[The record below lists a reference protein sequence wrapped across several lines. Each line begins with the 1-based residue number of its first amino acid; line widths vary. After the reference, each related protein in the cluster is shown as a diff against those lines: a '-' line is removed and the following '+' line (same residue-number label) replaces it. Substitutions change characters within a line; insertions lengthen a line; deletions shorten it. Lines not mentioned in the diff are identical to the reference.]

1 MLAVGLWL
9 AVAVSAAGYGL
20 ALARLA
26 RLDFASRLERLT
38 VGSALGAGFLTVA
51 VFLLGMAGHVGR
63 LAFALLLLP
72 GAGLGAWLLARPG
85 PPVAPRAGPPWLRRL
100 LLAALGACLL
110 ANVVGALAPPSFI
123 DALVYHLFGPKEYLR
138 RGAVVELPFVW
149 QLYQPTAVEMLYT
162 LGLGL
167 RGAAL
172 AALMHLGLGL
182 LGAAGAALLGRRLG
196 GPLAGLVAA
205 AAFYCGA
212 MVAWESTSCFV
223 DLGVAA
229 FGGLSLY
236 AVLRAMDAERRGW
249 LVTAGL
255 LAGLAASCKLNGALF
270 GAVGSAVALYE
281 SLRRGRGFG
290 GSLRAAATFGAV
302 GLATVLPWYLRAYV
316 LTGNPFY
323 PFAAQVFGDN
333 PDIASVRW
341 VFEQYG
347 MGHSARDLLLA
358 PWRLLTSGARFENGQ
373 HLSPLPILLAP
384 LIMARAATQGENR
397 SLLGASALMFLFW
410 LATGHMARYLVP
422 VQVIGTA
429 LAADAFTQA
438 LEGGALRRWGTLAVT
453 LGSIAVGTANTL
465 AYDRQFLPV
474 VFGLETEA
482 AYLSR
487 TAWFYSVHQE
497 VNREVPVSARLLT
510 DLAPTYYLDRP
521 HVRARPG
528 VFARPARELA
538 ATLAEGGFSCVLL
551 HADPAAERSLAGVP
565 GVTLVWSRDA
575 ENAYSRTFG
584 GTVKH
589 RVSLFRVGA
598 PGAVPAP

>member
-20 ALARLA
+20 ALTRLA

-38 VGSALGAGFLTVA
+38 VGSALGAGFLAGA
-51 VFLLGMAGHVGR
+51 VFLLGMAGHLGR
-63 LAFALLLLP
+63 PASAVLLLP
-72 GAGLGAWLLARPG
+72 GAVLGAWLLARPG
-85 PPVAPRAGPPWLRRL
+85 PPTAPRAGPPWLRRL
-100 LLAALGACLL
+100 LLAALGVCLL
-110 ANVVGALAPPSFI
+110 ANVVGALAPPSFV
-123 DALVYHLFGPKEYLR
+123 DALVYHLFGAREYLR
-138 RGAVVELPFVW
+138 RGAVVELPFIW

-162 LGLGL
+162 LGFGL
-167 RGAAL
+167 RGADL
-172 AALMHLGLGL
+172 AALMHAWLGL
-182 LGAAGAALLGRRLG
+182 LGAGGAALLGRRLG

-236 AVLRAMDAERRGW
+236 AVLRAMDGGGRGW

-255 LAGLAASCKLNGALF
+255 LTGLAASCKLNGALF
-270 GAVGSAVALYE
+270 VAVGSAVALYE
-281 SLRRGRGFG
+281 SLRRGHGLG
-290 GSLRAAATFGAV
+290 GSLRAAAAFGAV

-333 PDIASVRW
+333 PDITPVRW
-341 VFEQYG
+341 VFEHYG
-347 MGHSARDLLLA
+347 MGHSALDLLLA

-384 LIMARAATQGENR
+384 LILARAASQGENR
-397 SLLGASALMFLFW
+397 SLLGASMLMFVFW
-410 LATGHMARYLVP
+410 LASAHIARYLIP
-422 VQVIGTA
+422 VQVIGAA
-429 LAADAFTQA
+429 LAADAFA
-438 LEGGALRRWGTLAVT
+438 RAIEGGALRRWGALAVT
-453 LGSIAVGTANTL
+453 LGSIAVGTIDTL

-474 VFGLETEA
+474 VFGRETDD

-487 TAWFYSVHQE
+487 TAWFYAVHQQ
-497 VNREVPVSARLLT
+497 VNREVPASARLLT
-510 DLAPTYYLDRP
+510 DLAPTYYLNRP
-521 HVRARPG
+521 HVRARPE
-528 VFARPARELA
+528 VFARADLA
-538 ATLAEGGFSCVLL
+538 TMLADGGFTHVLL
-551 HADPAAERSLAGVP
+551 HANPEAERWLSAIP
-565 GVTLVWSRDA
+565 GVKLLWTRDA

-589 RVSLFRVGA
+589 RVSLFQVYRPGTVQA
-598 PGAVPAP
+598 P